1 MTDRDTLRA
10 VMDRMNAP
18 DPFEVTL
25 QILRLGLEKARDMET
40 RLRLIQEVASRA
52 ASQHPRSRTA
62 HQMLYIE
69 EMASGG
75 LSND

>member
-1 MTDRDTLRA
+1 MADRDTLRA

-75 LSND
+75 LE

>member
-1 MTDRDTLRA
+1 MVGFRSLEAEMTDRDTLRA
-10 VMDRMNAP
+10 AIDRMNAP
-18 DPFEVTL
+18 DPML
-25 QILRLGLEKARDMET
+25 AKARDMET

>member
-10 VMDRMNAP
+10 AVDRMNAP
-18 DPFEVTL
+18 DPML
-25 QILRLGLEKARDMET
+25 AKARDMET

-52 ASQHPRSRTA
+52 ARQHPRSRTA

-69 EMASGG
+69 EMAAGG
-75 LSND
+75 LDHG

>member
-10 VMDRMNAP
+10 AVDRMNAP

-69 EMASGG
+69 EMAAGG
-75 LSND
+75 LDHG

>member
-10 VMDRMNAP
+10 AVDRMNAP
-18 DPFEVTL
+18 NP
-25 QILRLGLEKARDMET
+25 ILAKARDMET

-52 ASQHPRSRTA
+52 AAQHPRSRTA

-75 LSND
+75 LGDD

>member
-1 MTDRDTLRA
+1 
-10 VMDRMNAP
+10 
-18 DPFEVTL
+18 
-25 QILRLGLEKARDMET
+25 MET

-75 LSND
+75 LGND